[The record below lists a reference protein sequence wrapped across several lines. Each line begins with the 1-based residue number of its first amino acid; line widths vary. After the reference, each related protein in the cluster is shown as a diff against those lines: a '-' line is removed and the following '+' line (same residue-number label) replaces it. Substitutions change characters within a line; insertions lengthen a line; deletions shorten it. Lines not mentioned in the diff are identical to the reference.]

1 MLSVINASPLH
12 ADEPFISLS
21 GDSPLPQG
29 IFPLFPM
36 IHFSQHISIQQVFI
50 GEQVC
55 VSNALRVKG
64 IEKKYKPSYH
74 HTAFSFFGNQINDI

>member
-1 MLSVINASPLH
+1 MLSVINSPPLH
-12 ADEPFISLS
+12 ADEHFLSLI

-36 IHFSQHISIQQVFI
+36 IQSSQSISIQQVFI
-50 GEQVC
+50 GEQLC

-64 IEKKYKPSYH
+64 IEKKYKPSYY